1 MPVYVMKANITVEQY
16 FLIYKREYHINALF
30 SCCLLE
36 KIYYFKDCLILK
48 NYHFEWMEKQSI
60 MCQPVWI
67 PRERAVVF
75 SVTFT
80 KHSDIYFH
88 GWEPPMM
95 QSMSKSECGSWN
107 LWGLGSHWGS
117 NTLKLASWGTSTQC
131 EAWMQGSREDKG
143 RQQQCAD
150 QIHGKRGP
158 KREAVSG
165 EMSRMCSRRKESA
178 NAKGGKESESVERGK
193 TGYLDS
199 PHKPQDPGRTPPRY
213 WVNTVVLNSLETHTD
228 SRESRIEDSFSGARM
243 TCWWSHL
250 WLDHIYGLFLW
261 SRLTIQS

>member
-1 MPVYVMKANITVEQY
+1 M
-16 FLIYKREYHINALF
+16 REYHINALF

-80 KHSDIYFH
+80 KHSDVYFHQQWDSH

-107 LWGLGSHWGS
+107 LWGLDSHWGS
-117 NTLKLASWGTSTQC
+117 NTLKLSSWSTSTQC
-131 EAWMQGSREDKG
+131 EAWTQGRRPREDKG
-143 RQQQCAD
+143 KQQQCAD

-158 KREAVSG
+158 RREAVSG
-165 EMSRMCSRRKESA
+165 EMYHPVQSVQPQRRESV
-178 NAKGGKESESVERGK
+178 NAKGAEERESAEREK
-193 TGYLDS
+193 TAYLDS

-228 SRESRIEDSFSGARM
+228 SREKQNRR
-243 TCWWSHL
+243 
-250 WLDHIYGLFLW
+250 
-261 SRLTIQS
+261 